1 MNKNIEHFFVEDFE
15 DVSTVETTDQLF
27 KLWHKAADYE
37 RQCKKEL
44 LRAGAR
50 CTEIYNELYKRGWFK
65 SLEKE
70 INIDS
75 GALNVQYNIPNE
87 PHSVEVD
94 FKVKQG
100 ND

>member
-50 CTEIYNELYKRGWFK
+50 CTDIYNELHKRGWFK

-75 GALNVQYNIPNE
+75 ETLNDQYTISNE
-87 PHSVEVD
+87 PHGVKVD
-94 FKVKQG
+94 FKIKQERG
-100 ND
+100 